1 MKQCWLNTAGIV
13 FKNGGGGQTKN
24 SWQQKKKERKRKKL
38 SKLLV
43 STKNVISILCPTQG
57 SVLGLKKYF
66 PTQ

>member
-1 MKQCWLNTAGIV
+1 M
-13 FKNGGGGQTKN
+13 GGGGGADEKFLTT
-24 SWQQKKKERKRKKL
+24 KKKERKRKKL

-57 SVLGLKKYF
+57 SELGLKKYF